1 MGQGSLAE
9 YTCGLRRR
17 RPAGRR
23 MVDPKRLARSPEL
36 QDTDALK
43 AGEGLMIEGLELGTD
58 RAR

>member
-9 YTCGLRRR
+9 YTCGLRGHRL
-17 RPAGRR
+17 AGRQI
-23 MVDPKRLARSPEL
+23 VDPKRLAHSPEL
-36 QDTDALK
+36 QDTNALK